1 MAKRH
6 GKDGIVKIG
15 SNTMK
20 TVSWTLD
27 EDIDLADDTDQGDA
41 AKTHLAGIP
50 GWRASITC
58 HMDKSETTGQG
69 ALTIGASVTLNLYD
83 DGTGSGQKYHSGTA
97 TVKSIGRPVDIG
109 SAIRYTYQLEGNGAL
124 THPAVA

>member
-20 TVSWTLD
+20 TISWTLD
-27 EDIDLADDTDQGDA
+27 EAIDTADDTDMGDA
-41 AKTHLAGIP
+41 AKTHLAGI
-50 GWRASITC
+50 ASWSASVTF

-69 ALTIGASVTLNLYD
+69 ALTIGASVTINFYD
-83 DGTGSGQKYHSGTA
+83 DGSGTGQKYHSGTA
-97 TVKSIGRPVDIG
+97 TVKGIGRPVDIG
-109 SAIRYTYQLEGNGAL
+109 SAIRYSAQLEGNGAL
-124 THPAVA
+124 THPTI